1 VFSTLITM
9 ENTADV
15 RGLLESL
22 LGEQV
27 SRLLASKH
35 INRSEIDDLTRALRD
50 SRLLPD
56 QIEADLAEEL
66 RSICNLTYEVANAS
80 SNRLNGFGWSL
91 AHMQEHMERI
101 LKSRLELLGTVLRT
115 KKKLDVVPSTSFRD
129 AMRD

>member
-1 VFSTLITM
+1 M

-27 SRLLASKH
+27 SRLLSSKH
-35 INRSEIDDLTRALRD
+35 ISRGEIDDLTRALRE

-66 RSICNLTYEVANAS
+66 RSICNLRYEVANVS

-115 KKKLDVVPSTSFRD
+115 KKKLDVIPSTSFRD
-129 AMRD
+129 MMRD